1 MTTLIT
7 LAAIATGAITIAA
20 LALLAFLRDARR
32 RTDTD
37 QRVPDP
43 AWLAA
48 YVTAHSDYRAALVAE
63 MDVAALRTQL
73 DAWGADR

>member
-7 LAAIATGAITIAA
+7 LAAVATGAIALAA

-32 RTDTD
+32 RADTD

-48 YVTAHSDYRAALVAE
+48 YVTAHSDYRAVLVAE
-63 MDVAALRTQL
+63 MDVAALRADL
-73 DAWGADR
+73 DKWGAGR